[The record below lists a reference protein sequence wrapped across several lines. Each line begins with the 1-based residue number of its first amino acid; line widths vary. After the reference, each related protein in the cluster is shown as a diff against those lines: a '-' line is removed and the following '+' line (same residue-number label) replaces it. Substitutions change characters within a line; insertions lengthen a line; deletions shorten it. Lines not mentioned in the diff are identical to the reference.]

1 MPRLPKGQEDFQVI
15 VSLKKLLELM
25 ESAERAD
32 ELTDKVES
40 LDRQQTAL
48 RGQFLEL
55 MEKFKELQ

>member
-1 MPRLPKGQEDFQVI
+1 MPRLPKGQEDFQVV

>member
-1 MPRLPKGQEDFQVI
+1 MPRLPKGQEDFQVV

-48 RGQFLEL
+48 RGKFLEL
-55 MEKFKELQ
+55 M